1 MSKTV
6 TDIKNEQE
14 KFKIETGMN
23 VNEGQDMKTD
33 SLEELEQDY
42 GTLKIR
48 GEIKGSNIINFR
60 TNLTGQDMKICKSR
74 YDREKQTKAKTIAEV
89 DDDYFLM
96 MAERMTGI
104 PYKEFYDLHIVDTN
118 KVVRHVRDFLGE

>member
-1 MSKTV
+1 MAKTAAE
-6 TDIKNEQE
+6 IKDETE
-14 KFKIETGMN
+14 KFKLENGITE
-23 VNEGQDMKTD
+23 NEGQDIKAD
-33 SLEELEQDY
+33 SFEELEQDY

-48 GEIKGSNIINFR
+48 GEIRGSNIIKFR
-60 TNLTGQDMKICKSR
+60 TRLTGQDMKICKSR
-74 YDREKQTKAKTIAEV
+74 YDREKQTKAKTLAEV
-89 DDDYFLM
+89 DDEYFLM

>member
-1 MSKTV
+1 MSKTAAE
-6 TDIKNEQE
+6 IKEETE
-14 KFKIETGMN
+14 KFKLKNGITE
-23 VNEGQDMKTD
+23 NEGQDMKTD
-33 SLEELEQDY
+33 SFEELEQDY

-48 GEIKGSNIINFR
+48 GEIKGSNIIKFR
-60 TNLTGQDMKICKSR
+60 TNLTGQDLKICKSR
-74 YDREKQTKAKTIAEV
+74 YDREKQIKAKTIAEA
-89 DDDYFLM
+89 DDEYFLM